1 MVCRAT
7 KARGRAGSK
16 ERPVSLQT
24 IVSGG
29 IGRRLRRRRAVG
41 PAELEPRATEVAI
54 DLSGNRSM
62 RILETGLAL
71 TAIATALLIGL
82 GR

>member
-1 MVCRAT
+1 
-7 KARGRAGSK
+7 
-16 ERPVSLQT
+16 VSLQT
-24 IVSGG
+24 IVSSGLAG
-29 IGRRLRRRRAVG
+29 RLRLRRAVG
-41 PAELEPRATEVAI
+41 PAALEPRVTQVAM
-54 DLSGNRSM
+54 DLSARSM

>member
-1 MVCRAT
+1 
-7 KARGRAGSK
+7 
-16 ERPVSLQT
+16 VSLQT

-29 IGRRLRRRRAVG
+29 LAGRRRLRRAVAAAVLQP
-41 PAELEPRATEVAI
+41 PATQAAL
-54 DLSGNRSM
+54 DLSVGSM

-82 GR
+82 AR